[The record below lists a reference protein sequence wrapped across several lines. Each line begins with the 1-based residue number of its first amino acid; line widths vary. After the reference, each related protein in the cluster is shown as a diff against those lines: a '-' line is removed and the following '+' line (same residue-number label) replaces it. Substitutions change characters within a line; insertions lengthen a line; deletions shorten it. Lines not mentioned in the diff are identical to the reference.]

1 MCSRRHRCRRS
12 QSSYN
17 RPRQKHPNKLSTLSH
32 VKSSIP
38 MEDEN
43 IKSQKQNML
52 QEKVCKCVM
61 TTVQQHTVDMQLQA
75 HTCFNISAPFCGC
88 CQLFYCIRFFVLF
101 SLGVLRE
108 VLLSLFEQNGR
119 SNLAEEIQFLE
130 FLLIQLW
137 GRQLH

>member
-43 IKSQKQNML
+43 IKSRKQNML

-75 HTCFNISAPFCGC
+75 HTCFNITVSFCGC
-88 CQLFYCIRFFVLF
+88 CLWM
-101 SLGVLRE
+101 
-108 VLLSLFEQNGR
+108 LS
-119 SNLAEEIQFLE
+119 A
-130 FLLIQLW
+130 FLLHQILCSFFARSVKRSYRHYSNRTVDPIQQKKFNF
-137 GRQLH
+137 RNFC